1 MQTQPKQRDAAATKA
16 RIQEMAALKFTESG
30 FDGVGIR
37 EIADAADVN
46 VALISRY
53 FGSKKKLFTE
63 AILTRLSIEPL
74 LQGPV
79 EEWPENM
86 ADFMFNKARNADGI
100 DPLVAVLRSAGSP
113 SITPAIK
120 HIFEEKIFDRLAGQ
134 LPAPSAR
141 QQAALIISLLF
152 GFDSLRRIFGVADLT
167 RHDQKKLRHQLV
179 HILRKLTQC

>member
-1 MQTQPKQRDAAATKA
+1 MRTQPRQRDAAATKA

-37 EIADAADVN
+37 EIAEAADVN

-74 LQGPV
+74 LQGPA
-79 EEWPENM
+79 EEWPETM

-179 HILRKLTQC
+179 HILRELTQC

>member
-1 MQTQPKQRDAAATKA
+1 MQTQPRQRDAAATKA

-53 FGSKKKLFTE
+53 FGSKKKLFAK
-63 AILTRLSIEPL
+63 AILNRLSIEPL

-86 ADFMFNKARNADGI
+86 ADFMLNKARNADGI

-134 LPAPSAR
+134 LPASSAR

-179 HILRKLTQC
+179 HILRELTQC

>member
-1 MQTQPKQRDAAATKA
+1 MQTQSRQRDAAATKA
-16 RIQEMAALKFTESG
+16 RIQEMAALKFTQFG

-74 LQGPV
+74 LQGPA
-79 EEWPENM
+79 ENWPENM
-86 ADFMFNKARNADGI
+86 ADFMFNKTRNEDGI

-113 SITPAIK
+113 SIAPAIK
-120 HIFEEKIFDRLAGQ
+120 HIFEEKIFDRLAGE
-134 LPAPSAR
+134 LPASSAR

-152 GFDSLRRIFGVADLT
+152 GFDSLRRIFGVADLI
-167 RHDQKKLRHQLV
+167 RHDQKKLHQHLV
-179 HILRKLTQC
+179 HILRELMQG

>member
-1 MQTQPKQRDAAATKA
+1 MQTRPRQRDATATKA
-16 RIQEMAALKFTESG
+16 RIKEMAALKFTESG
-30 FDGVGIR
+30 FDGVGLR

-53 FGSKKKLFTE
+53 FDSKKKLFTE
-63 AILTRLSIEPL
+63 AILTRLSVEPL
-74 LQGPV
+74 LRGPV
-79 EEWPENM
+79 EKWPENM
-86 ADFMFNKARNADGI
+86 ADFMFNKARNEGGI

-120 HIFEEKIFDRLAGQ
+120 LIFEEKIFDRLAGQ

-141 QQAALIISLLF
+141 QQAGLIISLLF

-167 RHDQKKLRHQLV
+167 RHDQEKLRHQLV
-179 HILRKLTQC
+179 HILRELLRG